1 AIGTGAVFAVA
12 NDNTLHGMN
21 PSVTGGQ
28 WPQAA
33 PYDWRP
39 MPMNGPAHQRPP
51 VVPVS
56 LAGANL
62 VVFLGSEDGHAYV
75 VDGYSGAPLWQS
87 DALAT
92 MITASVAGQ
101 FTAFNGDYDLLF
113 VGSRDAGIGNVMY
126 GLNLADGSTAWTF
139 DDGGA
144 AIGIIPSGATVDYAN
159 NRLYFASWEYA
170 VGASTMWCLTFT
182 DTGATLLWERALG
195 SIDGAPILYDGRIYV
210 GTNTGEVHAL
220 DPATGASLWGGPFV
234 TADGAVKGFVS
245 PAYSALPRRLILATC
260 TTVWALTDS
269 GASVSQE
276 WQQPGVAGPS
286 IPLDLES
293 DGIFVGST
301 DGRLY
306 QLDEATGGV
315 TSSVLLGDGSA
326 TIGSPGYDYFNSMAY
341 VGSESGAVFAVT
353 LPLP

>member
-1 AIGTGAVFAVA
+1 
-12 NDNTLHGMN
+12 MN

-33 PYDWRP
+33 PFAWRP
-39 MPMNGPAHQRPP
+39 VPMNGPAHHRPP
-51 VVPVS
+51 VVPIS
-56 LAGANL
+56 LLGASQ
-62 VVFLGSEDGHAYV
+62 VVFLGSEDGRAYA
-75 VDGYSGAPLWQS
+75 VDAHTGTTLWPNPPV
-87 DALAT
+87 LAS

-101 FTAFNGDYDLLF
+101 FTAFGGAYDLLF
-113 VGSRDAGIGNVMY
+113 VGSREAGSANAMY
-126 GLNLADGSTAWTF
+126 GLHLADGSIAWTF
-139 DDGGA
+139 DNGGSGV
-144 AIGIIPSGATVDYAN
+144 GIIPSGATVDYAT
-159 NRLYFASWEYA
+159 NRLYFASWKFGA
-170 VGASTMWCLTFT
+170 GASTVWCLTFT
-182 DTGATLLWERALG
+182 DGGATLLWERALG

-210 GTNTGEVHAL
+210 GTNAGEIHAL
-220 DPATGASLWGGPFV
+220 DGATGADLWPAPFV

-245 PAYSALPRRLILATC
+245 PAYSALPRRLILATS

-293 DGIFVGST
+293 GGIFVGST